1 MSHVLSVT
9 FCLSPYIQNMCPP
22 HGLGGHGGHGGH
34 GGIGGHG
41 GHGQHGGPDL
51 EKVFD
56 VPRILK

>member
-34 GGIGGHG
+34 GGIGVHG
-41 GHGQHGGPDL
+41 GHGQQGGHG
-51 EKVFD
+51 
-56 VPRILK
+56 